1 MTACGPNVLMVDD
14 DLELCRMVV
23 RYLGQDGF
31 NVRAVHSGAAALQA
45 IRMSR
50 YDVMIL
56 DVMMPGMS
64 GHEVLRQV
72 AAPSADGPPVPVL
85 MLTARGDEIDRVVG
99 LETGA
104 DDYLAKPCSLRELA
118 ARLRAILR
126 RTAQSSSSSHLPTL
140 TVGDVTL
147 DVAARKA
154 TRDGM
159 ALSLT
164 SAEFAILQL
173 LMESAG
179 RPVKKDQLTEL
190 ALGRS
195 YTPYDRSIDV
205 HIGNLRR
212 KLSVGDSYD
221 SVIKTVRGRGYLFV
235 SSASNSVA

>member
-1 MTACGPNVLMVDD
+1 MVDD

-23 RYLGQDGF
+23 RYLTQDGF
-31 NVRAVHSGAAALQA
+31 SIRAVQSGRAALQA
-45 IRMSR
+45 LRISR

-56 DVMMPGMS
+56 DVMMPAMS

-72 AAPSADGPPVPVL
+72 SAMSGNVPAIPVL

-126 RTAQSSSSSHLPTL
+126 RTTQAATSHQLPTL

-154 TRDGM
+154 ARNGVTL
-159 ALSLT
+159 ALT
-164 SAEFAILQL
+164 SAEFAILRL

-179 RPVKKDQLTEL
+179 QPVKKDQLTEL
-190 ALGRS
+190 ALGRA

-212 KLSVGDSYD
+212 KLGFDESFD
-221 SVIKTVRGRGYLFV
+221 SVIKTIRGRGYLF
-235 SSASNSVA
+235 AAAENPLA

>member
-1 MTACGPNVLMVDD
+1 MADD
-14 DLELCRMVV
+14 DTELCRMVV
-23 RYLGQDGF
+23 RYLTQDGF
-31 NVRAVHSGAAALQA
+31 NVRAVHNGAAALHA
-45 IRMSR
+45 LKTSR
-50 YDVMIL
+50 YDVLIL

-72 AAPSADGPPVPVL
+72 ANLSGETLATPVL
-85 MLTARGDEIDRVVG
+85 MLTARGDEIDRIVG

-126 RTAQSSSSSHLPTL
+126 RTAQGSSSSHLPTL

-147 DVAARKA
+147 DTAARKA
-154 TRDGM
+154 TRDGTT
-159 ALSLT
+159 LSLT

-173 LMESAG
+173 LMASAG
-179 RPVKKDQLTEL
+179 RAVKKDQLTEL

-195 YTPYDRSIDV
+195 HTPYDRSIDV

-212 KLSVGDSYD
+212 KLGLGDSYD
-221 SVIKTVRGRGYLFV
+221 SVIKTIRGRGYLFV
-235 SSASNSVA
+235 SSVSNPVA